1 MRNRIATLFVLAAA
15 LSLEAAVA
23 SAQDTSRARSQR
35 RIKVG
40 KEAPPPPVQQ
50 TVRVD
55 TVQVPV
61 YRTDT
66 LRLPGATVTRIDTV
80 RTTVTR
86 YDTVQVP
93 APLRRIG
100 GFYWGLAAGASM
112 PAANFNDPNKPG
124 WRAELPFGWDPIG
137 SPIGLRFNV
146 GYAMNSTHSWVSKYD
161 NASIINFD
169 GSLKWRIGQ
178 RDFFDQGYS
187 MYALTGATYNM
198 AKNTLRIDEK
208 GNRYKMGDV
217 ITARPILPPA
227 DDEFVN
233 QFGWLLGLGAQAA
246 WGRTNVFAEVRY
258 SRVGK
263 DPYNLAHVP
272 VVFGVAFY

>member
-1 MRNRIATLFVLAAA
+1 MSSRPPAVRSATELNQFQSFLAA
-15 LSLEAAVA
+15 
-23 SAQDTSRARSQR
+23 TTF
-35 RIKVG
+35 
-40 KEAPPPPVQQ
+40 PPQ
-50 TVRVD
+50 
-55 TVQVPV
+55 
-61 YRTDT
+61 
-66 LRLPGATVTRIDTV
+66 
-80 RTTVTR
+80 
-86 YDTVQVP
+86 
-93 APLRRIG
+93 
-100 GFYWGLAAGASM
+100 
-112 PAANFNDPNKPG
+112 PN
-124 WRAELPFGWDPIG
+124 R
-137 SPIGLRFNV
+137 
-146 GYAMNSTHSWVSKYD
+146 
-161 NASIINFD
+161 NFD